1 MLLGGLTVKAILK
14 RKRGMRGFSLIELL
28 IVISIILIILAIAL
42 PKFNKVTMS
51 GREMAAQATLKTL
64 HAAEAQYYSTYG
76 RYAVSL
82 QELAKPTSGN
92 PSASAAD
99 LISGDL
105 AKGEKQGYKY
115 NLQGTPTGYTINAD
129 PVAFGSSGGR
139 TFFSDQSQEIHQ
151 HGGQEPATLN
161 DPEIK

>member
-1 MLLGGLTVKAILK
+1 MAIRIPNGEKLISGQEMAAYLTVK
-14 RKRGMRGFSLIELL
+14 M
-28 IVISIILIILAIAL
+28 
-42 PKFNKVTMS
+42 
-51 GREMAAQATLKTL
+51 L

-92 PSASAAD
+92 PSASAAG

-129 PVAFGSSGGR
+129 PVAFGISGGR

-151 HGGQEPATLN
+151 HRGQEPATVK
-161 DPEIK
+161 DFAIK

>member
-1 MLLGGLTVKAILK
+1 MKFTSSRQRRL
-14 RKRGMRGFSLIELL
+14 RGFSLIELL

-51 GREMAAQATLKTL
+51 SREMAAQATMRTL

-82 QELAKPTSGN
+82 QELGKPTSG
-92 PSASAAD
+92 SATAAAAD
-99 LISGDL
+99 LISADL

-115 NLQGTPTGYTINAD
+115 NLQGTPSGYTINAD

-139 TFFSDQSQEIHQ
+139 TFFTDQSQEIHQ
-151 HGGQEPATLN
+151 HSGQEPATLN